1 MADTNTTKYGFTKPE
16 VGASSD
22 TWGAK
27 LNTGLDDL
35 DALLGATATTGSAN
49 AYVLTTGLSLAA
61 YVDGQSWLVRASFA
75 NTGGATIAVDGLL
88 AKNLRKMVGGV
99 LTALASGDINS
110 GDYLRLVYNLSS
122 DVVVIVGGIGQPL
135 DATLTALAA
144 LAWSS
149 GSPVVQFTAADTVSL
164 TLTPSVTSVT
174 ATNSGA
180 AASLAAVNSSAAV
193 VLELERTDAHG
204 NVTINNIEFYGR
216 DSGAAKQLYGRSRMF
231 VADNT
236 AGSEDGQ
243 LVWGVTTGGTYA
255 DELALL
261 GSALFPIAND
271 GLALG
276 FGSIAFSD
284 LFLASGA
291 VIGIGNGNF
300 TLTHSTGLLSASG
313 PIQARIPT
321 STETT
326 GTLTAASANKK
337 ITATGGITIPASV
350 MTTDDAIVIDGG
362 GTARTITRGASL
374 TMYVNG
380 VDSATGT
387 LTANGV
393 MGVHFRSATVCI
405 LTGNVS

>member
-110 GDYLRLVYNLSS
+110 GDYLRLAYNLSS

-164 TLTPSVTSVT
+164 TLTPSLTDVTVSGVFK
-174 ATNSGA
+174 APGGSAAAVSYSHSGA
-180 AASLAAVNSSAAV
+180 AGTGMYFVTTSQVNFAISGTLRATLSASALASGTVVFTAADGGV
-193 VLELERTDAHG
+193 GAPGLSFTNDPDNGWYRIGA
-204 NVTINNIEFYGR
+204 NNW
-216 DSGAAKQLYGRSRMF
+216 
-231 VADNT
+231 
-236 AGSEDGQ
+236 AG
-243 LVWGVTTGGTYA
+243 TTGGTKFVDYSTTLV
-255 DELALL
+255 D
-261 GSALFPIAND
+261 
-271 GLALG
+271 
-276 FGSIAFSD
+276 
-284 LFLASGA
+284 
-291 VIGIGNGNF
+291 F
-300 TLTHSTGLLSASG
+300 TL
-313 PIQARIPT
+313 PVRARVPT

-337 ITATGGITIPASV
+337 ITATGGITLPASV

-362 GTARTITRGASL
+362 GTARTITRGVGL

-380 VDSATGT
+380 VDSATAT